1 MRTGAMSTLP
11 VPRYT
16 FTRPSAAGVSPPPI
30 GAVCPGFSWE
40 LKSAGGGVR
49 TMGWIVLC
57 LHAYVEGAVP
67 MSGLAR
73 SLAGA
78 AVALA
83 ILTSCGGNAATG
95 EAATAPAATAAATTQ
110 AAKAGGA
117 VPDVVGS
124 GLGEAQTKLWAAGLE
139 CEARSEEGKT
149 VSDTSGWTVVSQ
161 TPAAGEEAEEGSS
174 VRLVVKGDAVTVPDV
189 VGMRYDQARDR
200 LQAVGLEPDVRSDSG
215 KSVLSAKNW
224 TVLSQEPKAGS
235 SAKTGDVVDVL
246 VSKDAGA
253 QEQGGSTGAAASGG
267 SEQSALSAKLK
278 DTTAILAMETYG
290 TAAFPYGFKMH
301 KFLGE
306 IAREPKDEDTWFLK
320 YEVTVTN
327 EYGAKRDT
335 VAEAY
340 VTGTDDNPQVTYF
353 LVY

>member
-1 MRTGAMSTLP
+1 
-11 VPRYT
+11 
-16 FTRPSAAGVSPPPI
+16 
-30 GAVCPGFSWE
+30 
-40 LKSAGGGVR
+40 
-49 TMGWIVLC
+49 
-57 LHAYVEGAVP
+57 

-83 ILTSCGGNAATG
+83 LLTSCGGKAATG

-110 AAKAGGA
+110 AAKAGRA

-124 GLGEAQTKLWAAGLE
+124 GLGEAQTKLWAAGFE

-149 VSDTSGWTVVSQ
+149 VSDASGWTVVSQ

-235 SAKTGDVVDVL
+235 SAKTGDVVGVL
-246 VSKDAGA
+246 VSKDAAA
-253 QEQGGSTGAAASGG
+253 QGQGGSSDGAASGG
-267 SEQSALSAKLK
+267 AASSSSAQSVLSAKLDDAK
-278 DTTAILAMETYG
+278 AVLAMEKYG
-290 TAAFPYGFKMH
+290 KAAFPYGFKMH